1 MMPDRILFITGR
13 LAEPLLRR
21 IVAPLAHEAGFEARI
36 LVLPITVVALATVD
50 WIVRH
55 MERPEEVDRIIVPGL
70 CPGRPEDLS
79 KAWGIPVEQGP
90 RDLLDLPAYFKRPGA
105 PPSLDRHATEI
116 LAEINHAPRLTSH
129 DLIAQATAWA
139 EQGADI
145 IDIGCQPG
153 ERWLGVADAVRSLK
167 DLGLRVSI
175 DSFDAWEVG
184 QAAKA
189 GAELVL
195 SVNSTNKE
203 AAPDWGIEVVA
214 IPDQPTNELSLEE
227 TIEWL
232 IKRQVPFRA
241 DPILEPIGHGF
252 GASLLRYASFRQRHP
267 KTPMMMGVGNVTEL
281 SEVDSA
287 GINFLLAALCEEW
300 TIGSVLTTEV
310 IGWCRGC
317 VRELDISRRMAHLA
331 INERRLP
338 RQLGAELVL
347 LREPRPTARGTEFL
361 HEMARS
367 INDSNFRIFAEN
379 GSIHVMNATT
389 HLEGNNPF
397 DLFQKL
403 LQREAI
409 DSGHAFYLGYEM
421 CKAITALTLG
431 KNYTQDQA
439 LRWGYL
445 TRPEIA
451 HRSRPDERS

>member
-1 MMPDRILFITGR
+1 MPDRILFITGR

-21 IVAPLAHEAGFEARI
+21 ILEPLAREAGFEARI
-36 LVLPITVVALATVD
+36 QVLPITVVALATVA

-55 MERPEEVDRIIVPGL
+55 MDRPEHVDRIIVPGL
-70 CPGRPEDLS
+70 CAGHPGDLT

-105 PPSLDRHATEI
+105 PPALDRYTIEI
-116 LAEINHAPRLTSH
+116 LAEINHAPRLSAR
-129 DLIAQATAWA
+129 DLISQATAWA
-139 EQGADI
+139 EQGANI

-153 ERWLGVADAVRSLK
+153 ERWSGVYDAVSSLK
-167 DLGLRVSI
+167 NHGLRVSI
-175 DSFDAWEVG
+175 DSFDPWEVS

-214 IPDQPTNELSLEE
+214 IPDQPTHEKSLED
-227 TIEWL
+227 TMAWL
-232 IKRQVPFRA
+232 ADRKVPFRA
-241 DPILEPIGHGF
+241 DPILEPVGHGF
-252 GASLLRYASFRQRHP
+252 GTSLLRYAAFRQRHP
-267 KTPMMMGVGNVTEL
+267 TTPMMMGVGNVTEL

-287 GINFLLAALCEEW
+287 GVNFLLAALCEEW

-317 VRELDISRRMAHLA
+317 VRELDLARRMAHLA
-331 INERRLP
+331 VNESRLP
-338 RQLGAELVL
+338 RQLKAELVM
-347 LREPRPTARGTEFL
+347 LREARPTVRGTEFL
-361 HEMARS
+361 YEMARS
-367 INDSNFRIFAEN
+367 ITDSNFRIFAEN
-379 GSIHVMNATT
+379 GSIHVMNAST
-389 HLEGNNPF
+389 HLQGNDPF

-403 LQREAI
+403 TSRESI
-409 DSGHAFYLGYEM
+409 DPGHAFYLGYEM

-431 KNYTQDQA
+431 KNYTQDQP

-451 HRSRPDERS
+451 HRSRPDEKS